1 MEYIELDLLCV
12 HMKKVS
18 GSQALILLNSC
29 TEMSETEFLSIVNE
43 TCQSKKFFKVT
54 ISAGVIISYHV
65 IVGL

>member
-1 MEYIELDLLCV
+1 MEYIELDLLRV

-18 GSQALILLNSC
+18 GSQAPILLNSC
-29 TEMSETEFLSIVNE
+29 SEINKTEFLSIVNE

-54 ISAGVIISYHV
+54 ISAGVIISYRV